1 MESNKK
7 EETQIPS
14 VNLNINLPQE
24 TGKSEIVEAEQIV
37 GLCNEVLDD
46 IRSDSSEIHEAYG
59 NFAEM
64 VFNSGDA
71 TAASK
76 EALVNLLKLKSDIAD
91 KKTRVMEMM
100 LRAYLKDGRP
110 NLTANQHNEIRIE
123 DNSKRDLLQN
133 LEKKSKEKENG
144 K

>member
-1 MESNKK
+1 MEPEDKK
-7 EETQIPS
+7 EEIQVPS
-14 VNLNINLPQE
+14 VNLNINLPTE
-24 TGKSEIVEAEQIV
+24 TGKNEIVEASQIV
-37 GLCNEVLDD
+37 GLCKEVLDD
-46 IRSDSSEIHEAYG
+46 IRVDSNEIHEAYG

-100 LRAYLKDGRP
+100 LRAYMKDNRT

-123 DNSKRDLLQN
+123 DNSKRDLLQS
-133 LEKKSKEKENG
+133 LEKKSKKEK
-144 K
+144 